1 MNPEAI
7 KAKFTA
13 IQKKAEAAN
22 TRQSASRQ
30 KWTVGFFLL
39 FVVFGLAFFLM
50 SKWWMP
56 SNITIKH
63 TVPGSSVSLSTYAE
77 LTVKRW
83 DFDVTQNLLE
93 VEIEKDAGVIGKD
106 YSYAVN
112 AYGNSSTNQIP
123 LDIVYNGESFFVV
136 QVPNVARFEEI
147 LLLVRLDMEEQSYGD
162 YFYCDMEQASR
173 VDIQKE
179 KTDAE
184 YMQLNL
190 LSKADIKEAK
200 KDLKKI
206 MGALSKANPEKAK
219 ELAALL
225 VHAKKDGFK
234 PESLEAYRNLFFEGS
249 KYSVAARLEA
259 INVLLPEL
267 EAAKNANFADEKEFA
282 ALIKH
287 LLSLKKTLKECILA
301 ISTEADNDVEVF
313 PSVLKYIQASI
324 KEAAKNE
331 KKRDAAMAKYGVTDG
346 DFYALPPAV
355 RATLPEVILTRDE
368 YISELKEAIDVL
380 INHLNDIK
388 NQGDEEKSSH
398 KR

>member
-190 LSKADIKEAK
+190 LSKADIKEAE
-200 KDLKKI
+200 
-206 MGALSKANPEKAK
+206 ALHLRQENEVLQDRIAEYSQSITAIQSEQQYQSGE
-219 ELAALL
+219 ELD
-225 VHAKKDGFK
+225 K
-234 PESLEAYRNLFFEGS
+234 ST
-249 KYSVAARLEA
+249 ARIEEYTSA
-259 INVLLPEL
+259 IN
-267 EAAKNANFADEKEFA
+267 AAEKT
-282 ALIKH
+282 I
-287 LLSLKKTLKECILA
+287 
-301 ISTEADNDVEVF
+301 ADNEERITLIV
-313 PSVLKYIQASI
+313 
-324 KEAAKNE
+324 N
-331 KKRDAAMAKYGVTDG
+331 DAG
-346 DFYALPPAV
+346 AV
-355 RATLPEVILTRDE
+355 RQRAENLR
-368 YISELKEAIDVL
+368 EAGYET
-380 INHLNDIK
+380 
-388 NQGDEEKSSH
+388 Q
-398 KR
+398 